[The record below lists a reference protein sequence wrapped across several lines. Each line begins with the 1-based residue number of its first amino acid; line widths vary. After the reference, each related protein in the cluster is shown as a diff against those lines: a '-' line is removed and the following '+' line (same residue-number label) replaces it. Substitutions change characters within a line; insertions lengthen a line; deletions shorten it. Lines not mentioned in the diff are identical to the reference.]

1 MATYDE
7 LMDAARRAHA
17 AGDVTAA
24 RRFVARAKQAKSST
38 GDVAAAAVTP
48 SNPGVGSSPIP
59 PQRPVKPPSNTPPM
73 VPNLNPQLPTAV
85 DATAQPA
92 PEAMIAGLMAQPQA
106 PTLPRA
112 PQMQFPPE
120 TGAVDKPFG
129 ETGVFAQD
137 YQSPVDF
144 MADRIA
150 RQNVENPPV
159 RPVLPKAPSMAQ
171 PSPSDGDGSP
181 LEGVLRMLD
190 NRPIDQSAAYAES
203 VDPFANEGAVS
214 LLKRRGQQVATGLSQ
229 IASSTLRGIGQNSAI
244 GPQLEQETAP
254 YYVDLW
260 QGRMKE
266 ATDALASGVSPKTGE
281 PLTSREIASFQSTQ
295 KAATYQLD
303 RLAKITSAP
312 PIDPNTGAFADAGSA
327 VDRTTESLVGKPDP
341 RDTGLWAQ
349 LAQGLGSMLGFAA
362 ASIGTGG
369 NPIAVAT
376 LGNLSNADSGY
387 QDAKQAGAS
396 DTAALQSSAFNGLLG
411 MSEAIPIERALHA
424 LPAKVKSK
432 VGALFGDKL
441 VSILQSSGEEAL
453 QEFVQ
458 QVGQNLNAIWNYDQN
473 RSATDGAGTNALIGA
488 LLGGGMAVGGMAL
501 NGGKKAPAIPAVAPA
516 EKQPEQKVP
525 ETAPPAIDPLIAAM
539 TGQVAP
545 KSDPKAEAT
554 AKLKAFAAKLNG
566 AAMVSNSPPARYFD
580 ELIAGAEKAG
590 LTSDEID
597 AALSGPKAPG
607 PAPVVPD
614 ALAVPQEPAQPQGT
628 AKPQADTTPPANVT
642 EAPIAGQAITE
653 ADALANPDRYEILDA
668 SEGTGSSWTDTGTR
682 VVLDTQTGQV
692 YPLAPSTP
700 AQAVGATGALGGAGS
715 QPQASSAL
723 GQSDA
728 VPPAA
733 EITPEQSIAAAM
745 GPKASKTAPAKP
757 VAQIDSA
764 IGKTPTSWVIRNKE
778 TGEVVL
784 ETSDKAKVNALN
796 TAKYEAVPIGDHLAS
811 INGKPKDQAAAPTP
825 QQGAVAVKPIPT
837 KDIPHRVVRSDTA
850 MTPTGTPV
858 KVDYAIV
865 SLDSLTASNSED
877 GRINPKY
884 PQERQPRDRTDGKS
898 EQQIQR
904 IMRDFDPRQ
913 LDESPTTDNGAPIV
927 DAAGIVES
935 GNGRTMMFNRIYRDR
950 PDLAKAYQDHLR
962 TKGYPID
969 GVKNPVLVRI
979 RRTDMTNDEISGY
992 TRDSNTDTKLSMSA
1006 TEQAIADASALPD
1019 AAMSLYRGGDIDAA
1033 ANRGFVTAFNRHVVP
1048 ENEQGTMIDQNT
1060 GAMSQEAVRRISGAM
1075 LAKAYGDAELIN
1087 KLIEAADNNIKS
1099 IGGAL
1104 LDVSPAWAKMRAAA
1118 RDGSI
1123 APEMDQTAAL
1133 IEAVKLVNR
1142 ARTEGRN
1149 VIEYVKQPDL
1159 LSGDGISPMGQRFLA
1174 LMFKDTRQW
1183 TKPQGR
1189 DRMVEA
1195 FTLYTDEAMASQP
1208 GADMFGATA
1217 NPDATLAMVKDKQD
1231 QKEVPNGQQTDL
1243 FAKAP
1248 GRDGE
1253 GIRQTGGDGAGP
1265 GKPTATAPVSAERPQ
1280 GSGQTAVGTSPAEA
1294 FIAKSK
1300 ALRDKIK
1307 ARATLGYPLK
1317 YTNDLTET
1325 AHGQQL
1331 EADLASAPDLAARQ
1345 GIADQFVLTN
1355 GKKRKIEHFVALGKD
1370 GEFLSL
1376 LVGKKDGVEFSDQI
1390 ELAAKDGLIGYTV
1403 HNHPSDRG
1411 LSAPDIRSLF
1421 SGYGPIIVVGHGG
1434 ARHTAKV
1441 SKAAADSGIN
1451 SAQVSFAYDRM
1462 DDFLGKKWNGMVA
1475 KGQLP
1480 FDIKVA
1486 NQQFHNVLTVAMA
1499 RLGLIEYEGTAE
1511 ADLAKNGVNFDDFF
1525 PSIHADVAPI
1535 LGRAGFTVTPLG
1547 DRGGHSGV
1555 GADGPKPGEGRGPG
1569 TPAGLSG
1576 KGDGGGGLSSALAA
1590 YGFKLVPGTNNR
1602 YGRTFDKGTGLG
1614 LVVNLT
1620 EHANGFTITATDR
1633 RRNPNGTIPSV
1644 EVAKSKDLTE
1654 AMNGLDA
1661 FLKAKAVDETLS
1673 SPKVSQTLDLAP
1685 PDAAIV
1691 KAINSIVTPENK
1703 DASDWFISGNM
1714 DVQFNPA
1721 RDGDVQI
1728 EITKRTSRYEGRKK
1742 LTSAITKKK
1751 LYSEI
1756 KDYLSPEA
1764 RAAIEAYAV
1773 EDVETEPSAPITY
1786 PTTLEAVAMKP
1797 RPGEGRMTHIYAEY
1811 RGKRY
1816 YLAGVHGAPGAAIG
1830 EWHKTYPQEGVRIL
1844 TTDRADGTSINGDAN
1859 SLEAALKAP
1868 KTSPA
1873 KPAKVSTGNA
1883 AIDSALD
1890 DLFGDEANVPS
1901 PRQPVERDSGK
1912 PAPADGVG
1920 ATDVPASAG
1929 STRPGGE
1936 QRVGADNAGNGKRD
1950 TGGRLSGGDAAAL
1963 GGQGNSGVDGSE
1975 RPAGKPSTGSNRGS
1989 GNGRGA
1995 GRLSSDT
2002 GRAQDAAGNA
2012 SGGAAGV
2019 KGDAAARLAAIRNIL
2034 KEDLI
2039 DAIKHPGM
2047 AESQRTSTPAF
2058 KAWFGDSKVVDASG
2072 RPLVVYHGTSADFEA
2087 FESDNRMVWASEGLK
2102 VPTLYADHAAY
2113 FAGWGTDTEGAG
2125 QRILPIYMRIAKP
2138 FNADLDLPK
2147 SVNIDDML
2155 NAMAVQA
2162 MDVGMVLSDAQ
2173 KRRMLEIFDI
2183 VNKARRREESG
2194 PYYSRHD
2201 FWYDAPSLFG
2211 RDGADA
2217 IREAFNMLGF
2227 DGIKMLE
2234 NGEPTWGAFNPE
2246 QVKSVFNRG
2255 TWDAND
2261 RAILAEE
2268 AESLIAIDQRKY
2280 EQLESI
2286 FTDALD
2292 GADVASMADREVF
2305 RTVILPLKDAGM
2317 TREEVGKLTPY
2328 LEAYLANLRSGRV
2341 NLTSDV
2347 EIQSAQINGQA
2358 DRAAMQAKAD
2368 KIRPEGADEANIR
2381 ATLPLLLPEQQD
2393 DVLKTERRFAKPD
2406 GHGMMI
2412 TNGTGTGKTYSGGG
2426 VIKRFVQMGRGNILI
2441 VAPSEAVIAG
2451 WSRALEALGVPVSQL
2466 RDTKDAGQGVV
2477 ITTYANLR
2485 DNNALATRNFDLI
2498 VTDESQNLMS
2508 SQSGDATGALRNLR
2522 ALSKRPSDLRHR
2534 SRMLHADEWARFDAM
2549 KDGEIKSATY
2559 RTLTA
2564 REDGEVAK
2572 WSQEPRSKVLFL
2584 SATPFAYDKTVDY
2597 AEGYLFNYPKD
2608 GHVGNSRQSGQNLF
2622 MVQHFGYRIR
2632 YHKLTRPEA
2641 AVDSAVFEREFH
2653 EKLVRDGVLSGRSL
2667 QIDVDYDRKFS
2678 IVADGLG
2685 AEIDKVLA
2693 HIWDN
2698 GSNPDKAL
2706 ADGYRTLSHAIN
2718 RKFNYLKRMQ
2728 LLEAI
2733 KAKAA
2738 VADIH
2743 KHLAMGRKVV
2753 VFHDYNVGG
2762 GFNPF
2767 ADIADMQ
2774 DDNAIKA
2781 AADLL
2786 IAFPDLNKMDFTGY
2800 GAPVDTL
2807 LAAFPKTARAFNGT
2821 VPQKKRIKNLTDFNT
2836 DGSGADV
2843 LIVQADAGGA
2853 GISMHDTSGQ
2863 HQRVLINLGMPTKP
2877 TTTLQEEGR
2886 ILRVGTLTNAPFRY
2900 YTIGTG
2906 WERNAFA
2913 KRIAERSGTVEN
2925 LALGNQARD
2934 LLTGFIDA
2942 YMEAEALEP
2951 SSSDGTGGKERDR
2964 AANIASPY
2972 DKAKTHYFGRT
2983 KTTGKRTQRD
2993 GLDFY
2998 PTPEPLAFKMVEWAG
3013 IRPNERVLEPSAGDG
3028 SIARYMPD
3036 HADVTMVEPSS
3047 DLLSTALLRTPHGKD
3062 VQSTFESYHLV
3073 NKHHVI
3079 VMNPPFGS
3087 GGKLA
3092 MEHLAK
3098 AARHLR
3104 AGGRLVALIPS
3115 GPSADKRFDAWMN
3128 GDDAKGFNFA
3138 ANISLPTVAFEK
3150 AGTSVVTRVVIID
3163 RLADGQEGTGQPKSL
3178 TFSGAKTINEFFDR
3192 LNEYDVPRRPDPVKD
3207 IVEEL
3212 EAEGQ
3217 DATTP
3222 LPSVRPAAPLAPQ
3235 EGAFKLKDTK
3245 HSKTG
3250 QPLFVATIVDRVERD
3265 TYTAIL
3271 AVAKTHGG
3279 YYSAF
3284 RGNGAVPGFQFKT
3297 EADRA
3302 AFLED
3307 MKKPTQE
3314 RPGVAETAYHG
3325 TPHDFDRFT
3334 LDKIGT
3340 GEGAQVYGWG
3350 LYFAGNRKVAEYYR
3364 RTLSRA
3370 ALSIDGKPVDSR
3382 LFGNSMSRE
3391 SVAELETML
3400 TDRPPQK
3407 PDEIDAEDWK
3417 SARVLLPYE
3426 LRFTGSA
3433 LRDKVSAD
3441 IDDPKNRLRIYRDV
3455 AVGQYR
3461 SAKERGSPD
3470 RFEYGARLAA
3480 IDWMMPAVS
3489 LSNAPRLFTVDIPG
3503 PENVLEWEAFISGQP
3518 AQVQERLAPVLEAI
3532 RKHYRGKEKA
3542 LNGGLEGFMR
3552 NLTGWEVVDFLQTH
3566 GALYGIEPDGYTFTT
3581 RIDPKVSHVI
3591 HEVRMSS
3598 TSNKIGEGDGR
3609 ARALKDALIRPDEY
3623 ASLALRKLGIPGHR
3637 YLDGSS
3643 RNAGEGSYNYVIY
3656 DDAAIKIIEKEQV
3669 AQMTREAAASTEEIT
3684 RLMPALRAE
3693 LDRLDLKRVKLTQ
3706 AEAADGYQGKFVV
3719 TGDGEMEIVIGASL
3733 DPAKTL
3739 HHEVIHALRAM
3750 QLFTKDEW
3758 RALTLAAERSW
3769 LAKHDIE
3776 ARYPHLTRQEQ
3787 IEEAIAEEFS
3797 EALDAKRSP
3806 NGSALVKAFNK
3817 IARLFRAIRNVFNG
3831 AGFHTAEDIFGKILA
3846 GEISKR
3852 QAGNTGAMTRLQ
3864 TKHNDPSV
3872 DDMFGG
3878 HDEKKTTGMA
3888 AAMRREIEVRQQQS
3902 KMRKTGGNSGDA
3914 GPLFGTQKDL
3924 FGEGGPK
3931 FQRPKTIRPLTPQ
3944 ARAHRNS
3951 GMGGSLFIPDRRIW
3965 EELRRSGQSVW
3976 ARLRNGS
3983 GGLMDAIDRSRLNL
3997 QDRFLPLLRAQSAIE
4012 KATGRPLPPE
4022 QQAYLRETTFSGVVG
4037 NHLNEIKE
4045 EYTKPIVRLIA
4056 ATKGEVT
4063 AEDVGEWLYA
4073 RHAIERNAR
4082 IAAIN
4087 HAMPDGGSGMMDAE
4101 AQQILADVAAGP
4113 HAATFNQIGT
4123 MIDAL
4128 RERTLKLREDRG
4140 VITHAEANAWRSMY
4154 QHYVPLKGFAETD
4167 HVEAIL
4173 GTGGQSRGYSVRGRE
4188 SQRALGR
4195 ESEAFNPLQAA
4206 LTQAQEVA
4214 IRAEKNAVGQ
4224 TVYELAKSYPSKAL
4238 WEVKTPKQKKYY
4250 NRSTGMVETR
4260 VEDPL
4265 QMILEPNEMA
4275 VKVSGI
4281 EHRVIFHDQR
4291 IADAM
4296 INLGVDQLQGVVKV
4310 LGPLSRIFSMVNT
4323 TLSPAFMLK
4332 NAIRDFAS
4340 AQITMSGWKES
4351 KGGNFTLSPG
4361 QRAAIMW
4368 AMTRNWR
4375 KALMGAMR
4383 GQSYRF
4389 DTVWSKHF
4397 KDFQKSGA
4405 QISFWILE
4413 SPETAV
4419 VDFDR
4424 RIHLARG
4431 NAAAR
4436 GLKAM
4441 TAPGAFFSHEFNPV
4455 LRTVERVNLA
4465 VDNAIRLAAFVE
4477 ARNQGLNVD
4486 QAAFLAK
4493 ELTVNFNRRG
4503 RYGAALNAV
4512 FPFFNA
4518 GIQGVTRLMQAL
4530 SNWKLLVGVTLG
4542 GVALG
4547 LLMDIMNAALS
4558 DDDDDGMLLYD
4569 KIPDY
4574 RNRTNLQVVS
4584 GNGST
4589 AWAMPL
4595 PYGFNVFPY
4604 AGQQIGKVMR
4614 GVKTP
4619 ADAFADLFGATAQ
4632 SYLPT
4637 DTLVPTIFQPTV
4649 EIWKNENFFGSS
4661 IYPEDFFGNG
4671 KYLPDAAKFFPSATE
4686 ASKSLAMGLNKLTGG
4701 NEVES
4706 GYLDFSPE
4714 VIDHYMAFVVGGA
4727 GRFWGRGIDNLAKVL
4742 QGKADEIETKDIPF
4756 VSVLRSEVSPWADKD
4771 LYKQSSFE
4779 VKNARYDLANWPT
4792 GRPIPNTVR
4801 QKAAL
4806 YDKLLEAERELKG
4819 QGEFDPNGKKFQRA
4833 ARDEKAV
4840 ISEFNREFFK
4850 IDKRY
4855 AQ

>member
-38 GDVAAAAVTP
+38 GDVASTAATP
-48 SNPGVGSSPIP
+48 TSPGVGSSPIP
-59 PQRPVKPPSNTPPM
+59 PQRPVKPPSNTPPS
-73 VPNLNPQLPTAV
+73 VPTLDPQLPAAI
-85 DATAQPA
+85 DAPT
-92 PEAMIAGLMAQPQA
+92 PEAMIAGLMAPTQA
-106 PTLPRA
+106 PKLPPA

-159 RPVLPKAPSMAQ
+159 LPVLPKAQSMAQ

-266 ATDALASGVSPKTGE
+266 AVDALASGVSPKTGE
-281 PLTSREIASFQSTQ
+281 LLTSREIASYQSTQ

-303 RLAKITSAP
+303 RLAKITSAV
-312 PIDPNTGAFADAGSA
+312 PIDPNVGAFADAGSA
-327 VDRTTESLVGKPDP
+327 VDRATESLVGKPDP

-488 LLGGGMAVGGMAL
+488 ILGGGMAVGGMAL
-501 NGGKKAPAIPAVAPA
+501 NGGKEAPAIPVVTPDK
-516 EKQPEQKVP
+516 KQS
-525 ETAPPAIDPLIAAM
+525 APPAD
-539 TGQVAP
+539 
-545 KSDPKAEAT
+545 
-554 AKLKAFAAKLNG
+554 G
-566 AAMVSNSPPARYFD
+566 AALPDVQ
-580 ELIAGAEKAG
+580 
-590 LTSDEID
+590 
-597 AALSGPKAPG
+597 
-607 PAPVVPD
+607 PAPSSPSPAPSAPD
-614 ALAVPQEPAQPQGT
+614 APQ
-628 AKPQADTTPPANVT
+628 
-642 EAPIAGQAITE
+642 ITE
-653 ADALANPDRYEILDA
+653 AEVNANPDLYEIIDESDGA
-668 SEGTGSSWTDTGTR
+668 GQDWRATGNR
-682 VVLDTQTGQV
+682 VVMNKQTGQV
-692 YPLAPSTP
+692 SILTTEPP
-700 AQAVGATGALGGAGS
+700 AQAGGATGALGGAGS

-723 GQSDA
+723 GQSDV

-733 EITPEQSIAAAM
+733 EITPEQSIASAM
-745 GPKASKTAPAKP
+745 GAQAPDVAPAKP
-757 VAQIDSA
+757 VAQIDSTT
-764 IGKTPTSWVIRNKE
+764 GKTPTSWVIRNKE
-778 TGEVVL
+778 TGDVVI
-784 ETSDKAKVNALN
+784 ETSDKAKVDALN
-796 TAKYEAVPIGDHLAS
+796 TAKYEAVPIGDYLVS

-825 QQGAVAVKPIPT
+825 QQAAAPTPQQGAVAAKPIPT
-837 KDIPHRVVRSDTA
+837 KDIPHRFVRKDTA

-858 KVDYAIV
+858 DVDYAIV
-865 SLDSLTASNSED
+865 SLDSLTASNLED

-913 LDESPTTDNGAPIV
+913 LDESPTTDNGSPIV

-962 TKGYPID
+962 AKGYPID
-969 GVKNPVLVRI
+969 GVKNPVVVRI
-979 RRTDMTNDEISGY
+979 RRTDMTNDEIGGY
-992 TRDSNTDTKLSMSA
+992 TRDSNTDTKLAMSA
-1006 TEQAIADASALPD
+1006 TEQAIADATALPD

-1195 FTLYTDEAMASQP
+1195 FTSYTDEAMASHP

-1217 NPDATLAMVKDKQD
+1217 DPDAALAMIKDKQD
-1231 QKEVPNGQQTDL
+1231 QKEAPNGQQTDL
-1243 FAKAP
+1243 FAKAT

-1280 GSGQTAVGTSPAEA
+1280 GSGQAAVSTSPAGA
-1294 FIAKSK
+1294 YIAKSK
-1300 ALRDKIK
+1300 ALRDDIN
-1307 ARATLGYPLK
+1307 ARATVGYPMK

-1325 AHGQQL
+1325 ATGQQL

-1345 GIADQFVLTN
+1345 GIADEFVLTN
-1355 GKKRKIEHFVALGKD
+1355 GKKGKIEYFVALGKD

-1390 ELAAKDGLIGYTV
+1390 EQAAKDSLIGYTV

-1411 LSAPDIRSLF
+1411 LSTPDFRSLF
-1421 SGYGPIIVVGHGG
+1421 SGYGTIIVVGHAG
-1434 ARHTAKV
+1434 ARHTASV
-1441 SKAAADSGIN
+1441 SKAATDSGIN
-1451 SAQVSFAYDRM
+1451 SAQVSFAHNRM
-1462 DDFLGKKWNGMVA
+1462 DDFLGNKWNRMVA
-1475 KGQLP
+1475 RDQLP
-1480 FDIKVA
+1480 FDINVA

-1525 PSIHADVAPI
+1525 PEIHADVAPI
-1535 LGRAGFTVTPLG
+1535 LGRAGFTVAPLG
-1547 DRGGHSGV
+1547 DRGGDSGV
-1555 GADGPKPGEGRGPG
+1555 GADGSKPGEGRRPG

-1590 YGFKLVPGTNNR
+1590 YGFKLMPGTNNR

-1633 RRNPNGTIPSV
+1633 RRNPNGTIPSI

-1685 PDAAIV
+1685 P
-1691 KAINSIVTPENK
+1691 
-1703 DASDWFISGNM
+1703 
-1714 DVQFNPA
+1714 PA
-1721 RDGDVQI
+1721 RV
-1728 EITKRTSRYEGRKK
+1728 TF
-1742 LTSAITKKK
+1742 
-1751 LYSEI
+1751 
-1756 KDYLSPEA
+1756 
-1764 RAAIEAYAV
+1764 
-1773 EDVETEPSAPITY
+1773 
-1786 PTTLEAVAMKP
+1786 PTTLEQIATKP
-1797 RPGEGRMTHIYAEY
+1797 RPGEGRLTHIYAEY
-1811 RGKRY
+1811 RGMRY
-1816 YLAGVHGAPGAAIG
+1816 YLASVAGAPGASIG
-1830 EWHKTYPQEGVRIL
+1830 DWHETFSQEGVRIL

-1859 SLEAALKAP
+1859 SLESALKAP

-1890 DLFGDEANVPS
+1890 DLFGDETNVPS
-1901 PRQPVERDSGK
+1901 PSQPVERDSGK
-1912 PAPADGVG
+1912 PTPTDGVG
-1920 ATDVPASAG
+1920 ATDVPASSRSDG
-1929 STRPGGE
+1929 LGGK
-1936 QRVGADNAGNGKRD
+1936 QRVGADNGGNGKRD

-1963 GGQGNSGVDGSE
+1963 GGQGNSSVDGSE

-2019 KGDAAARLAAIRNIL
+2019 KGDAASRLAAIRNIL

-2039 DAIKHPGM
+2039 DAIKRPGV
-2047 AESQRTSTPAF
+2047 ANRQRISTPAF
-2058 KAWFGDSKVVDASG
+2058 KAWFGDSKVVDADG
-2072 RPLVVYHGTSADFEA
+2072 KPLVVYHGTNDGATVTRKYDFDLRKTVVSEPVDFEA
-2087 FESDNRMVWASEGLK
+2087 FTMG
-2102 VPTLYADHAAY
+2102 
-2113 FAGWGTDTEGAG
+2113 
-2125 QRILPIYMRIAKP
+2125 
-2138 FNADLDLPK
+2138 
-2147 SVNIDDML
+2147 
-2155 NAMAVQA
+2155 
-2162 MDVGMVLSDAQ
+2162 VGGGVSFSDAARAGTYAVRSDGVELPGGRVIPVYLSLQ
-2173 KRRMLEIFDI
+2173 NPLIYDAGGRHWSN
-2183 VNKARRREESG
+2183 VNGGKSRREIM
-2194 PYYSRHD
+2194 D
-2201 FWYDAPSLFG
+2201 INALAIKAKADG
-2211 RDGADA
+2211 RDGLIVKNVGDGGTTDTHSDPSTTYA
-2217 IREAFNMLGF
+2217 AFAPAQ
-2227 DGIKMLE
+2227 I
-2234 NGEPTWGAFNPE
+2234 
-2246 QVKSVFNRG
+2246 KSVFNRG

-2268 AESLIAIDQRKY
+2268 AESLIGTDQRKY
-2280 EQLESI
+2280 EQIESI

-2328 LEAYLANLRSGRV
+2328 LEAYLVNLRSGRV
-2341 NLTSDV
+2341 NLTSETPVADH
-2347 EIQSAQINGQA
+2347 SAAQPDHA
-2358 DRAAMQAKAD
+2358 EVQAKAD
-2368 KIRPEGADEANIR
+2368 KIRPVAANEANIR
-2381 ATLPLLLPEQQD
+2381 ETLPLLLPEQQD

-2426 VIKRFVQMGRGNILI
+2426 VIKRFVQMGRGNVLI
-2441 VAPSEAVIAG
+2441 VAPSTAVING
-2451 WSRALEALGVPVSQL
+2451 WTRTLEALGVPVSQL

-2485 DNNALATRNFDLI
+2485 DNNALATRNFDMI
-2498 VTDESQNLMS
+2498 VTDEAQNLMS

-2534 SRMLHADEWARFDAM
+2534 SRMLHAGEWARFDAM
-2549 KDGEIKSATY
+2549 KDGEQKSATY

-2564 REDGEVAK
+2564 REDGEIAK

-2584 SATPFAYDKTVDY
+2584 SATPFAYDKAVDY
-2597 AEGYLFNYPKD
+2597 AEGYLFDYPKD
-2608 GHVGNSRQSGQNLF
+2608 GYVGNSRQSGQNLF

-2653 EKLVRDGVLSGRSL
+2653 EKLARDGVLSGRSL

-2678 IVADGLG
+2678 LVADGLG
-2685 AEIDKVLA
+2685 VEIDKVLA

-2738 VADIH
+2738 VDDIH

-2786 IAFPDLNKMDFTGY
+2786 NAFPDMHKMDFSSY

-2821 VPQKKRIKNLTDFNT
+2821 VPQKKRIKNLADFNT

-2964 AANIASPY
+2964 ATNIASPY

-3062 VQSTFESYHLV
+3062 VQGTFESYHLV

-3115 GPSADKRFDAWMN
+3115 GPSADKRFDAWWN
-3128 GDDAKGFNFA
+3128 GDDAKEFNWTA
-3138 ANISLPTVAFEK
+3138 DISLPPVAFEK
-3150 AGTSVVTRVVIID
+3150 AGTSVITRVVILDKIADHND
-3163 RLADGQEGTGQPKSL
+3163 RARFGADNGGTERVN
-3178 TFSGAKTINEFFDR
+3178 FSGARSISEFFDR
-3192 LNEYDVPRRPDPVKD
+3192 IEQYDMPRRPDPVQD

-3222 LPSVRPAAPLAPQ
+3222 IPSVRPAAPLAPQ

-3325 TPHDFDRFT
+3325 TPHDFDQFS
-3334 LDKIGT
+3334 LDKIGS

-3370 ALSIDGKPVDSR
+3370 GLSLDGLPIDRS
-3382 LFGNSMSRE
+3382 LFSGNMSSE
-3391 SVAELETML
+3391 TIAQFKTML
-3400 TDRPPQK
+3400 DQNPTSRPSEVSIG
-3407 PDEIDAEDWK
+3407 DWRGAE
-3417 SARVLLPYE
+3417 ALIPYE
-3426 LRFTGSA
+3426 LRAVGSA
-3433 LRDKVSAD
+3433 LRDKVQNDA
-3441 IDDPKNRLRIYRDV
+3441 DDPVNRLRIYRE
-3455 AVGQYR
+3455 VGVNQY
-3461 SAKERGSPD
+3461 SAAHGRDDPS
-3470 RFEYGARLAA
+3470 RFEYAAKLAA
-3480 IDWMMPAVS
+3480 IDW
-3489 LSNAPRLFTVDIPG
+3489 LLPRVALINKPSLFTVDLPDAENLLDWDALLSDQPKSVVAAINKLLPGIITG
-3503 PENVLEWEAFISGQP
+3503 PEAKSDWVETPESSNYRRAWTDQFGWQVVDFGGFYTILPPNQSIGNGNSIAEKKTVKEAQATAES
-3518 AQVQERLAPVLEAI
+3518 A
-3532 RKHYRGKEKA
+3532 RKHYSSSLDGRYIYKIIEMRMGSDKDASKA
-3542 LNGGLEGFMR
+3542 LLEAGVTGL
-3552 NLTGWEVVDFLQTH
+3552 
-3566 GALYGIEPDGYTFTT
+3566 
-3581 RIDPKVSHVI
+3581 
-3591 HEVRMSS
+3591 
-3598 TSNKIGEGDGR
+3598 
-3609 ARALKDALIRPDEY
+3609 
-3623 ASLALRKLGIPGHR
+3623 R

-3643 RNAGEGSYNYVIY
+3643 RSAGNGSHNYVIF
-3656 DDAAIKIIEKEQV
+3656 DDAAIKIIEKQQR
-3669 AQMTREAAASTEEIT
+3669 AQMVREGAVATEEIL
-3684 RLMPALRAE
+3684 RLAPALRAE
-3693 LDRLDLKRVKLTQ
+3693 LERLDLGRVKLFVALKPQ
-3706 AEAADGYQGKFVV
+3706 SYQGMFQV
-3719 TGDGEMEIVIGASL
+3719 TGDGVMEITIAASM
-3733 DPAKTL
+3733 DPMKTL
-3739 HHEVIHALRAM
+3739 HHEVIHALRTM
-3750 QLFTKDEW
+3750 NLFTPMEW
-3758 RALTLAAERSW
+3758 KALEAAAAKGWME
-3769 LAKHDIE
+3769 KHDI
-3776 ARYPHLTRQEQ
+3776 AGRYPDLTYDEQ

-3806 NGSALVKAFNK
+3806 KGSALVTAFNK

-3831 AGFHTAEDIFGKILA
+3831 AGFHTAEDIFGKILS

-3852 QAGNTGAMTRLQ
+3852 QAGNTGAMLAMGQPDRSSSEFEITGARFQ
-3864 TKHNDPSV
+3864 RTSIS
-3872 DDMFGG
+3872 
-3878 HDEKKTTGMA
+3878 DERKAYGLEDNPVSINLSEPTGN
-3888 AAMRREIEVRQQQS
+3888 I
-3902 KMRKTGGNSGDA
+3902 
-3914 GPLFGTQKDL
+3914 
-3924 FGEGGPK
+3924 K

-3997 QDRFLPLLRAQSAIE
+3997 QDRFLPLLRAQRAIE
-4012 KATGRPLPPE
+4012 KATGKPLPPE
-4022 QQAYLRETTFSGVVG
+4022 QQAYLRETTYSGKVG

-4087 HAMPDGGSGMMDAE
+4087 HAMPDGGSGMMDAK

-4113 HAATFNQIGT
+4113 HAATFNQIGA

-4140 VITHAEANAWRSMY
+4140 LITNAEANAWRSMY

-4167 HVEAIL
+4167 HVEAVL

-4188 SQRALGR
+4188 SQHALGR

-4275 VKVSGI
+4275 VKISGI

-4310 LGPLSRIFSMVNT
+4310 LGPLSRYFSMINT
-4323 TLSPAFMLK
+4323 TLKPPFVLV
-4332 NAIRDFAS
+4332 NACRDFLG

-4368 AMTRNWR
+4368 AMTKNWR
-4375 KALMGAMR
+4375 KAMMGAMR

-4413 SPETAV
+4413 SPESAA
-4419 VDFDR
+4419 VDFDQ
-4424 RIHLARG
+4424 RIRLARG

-4542 GVALG
+4542 GVGLG
-4547 LLMDIMNAALS
+4547 LLMDMMNAALS

-4589 AWAMPL
+4589 AWSMPL

-4604 AGQQIGKVMR
+4604 AGQQLGKVMR
-4614 GVKTP
+4614 GVKKP
-4619 ADAFADLFGATAQ
+4619 EEAFADLFAATAQ

-4649 EIWKNENFFGSS
+4649 EIWKNENFFGNS

-4671 KYLPDAAKFFPSATE
+4671 KYLPDAAKFYPSANE

-4701 NEVES
+4701 SEVES

-4742 QGKADEIETKDIPF
+4742 QGKTGEIETKDIPF
-4756 VSVLRSEVSPWADKD
+4756 VSVVRSEVSPWADKD
-4771 LYKQSSFE
+4771 LYRQSSFE
-4779 VKNARYDLANWPT
+4779 VKDARYDLANWPT
-4792 GRPIPNTVR
+4792 NRPIPNAVR

-4806 YDKLLEAERELKG
+4806 YDKLLEAQRELKG
-4819 QGEFDPNGKKFQRA
+4819 QGEFDPKGKKFQRA